1 MNRLNTIKKIS
12 ILFMLAFILVSSF
25 PSVSLAAQT
34 PPEIS
39 AEAAILID
47 MKTGEVLYE
56 KNADKVLEPASIA
69 KVLTAMLTIEN
80 LNLDDTVT
88 IQGNLNVPGNG
99 MNLSAGET
107 LTIKDLLYG
116 MLVHSSNDAAVVLA
130 EQLADTKEEFNQMAE
145 LRAEG
150 IGATNTNVTTP
161 NGLNDVK
168 GNVTTARDLAL
179 ICTEAMKN
187 PIFREAVSTVKT
199 TIPANSASPERVFVN
214 TNLLL
219 YDTKTKIVVN
229 GIERTPKYKGIIGI
243 KTGETSTAG
252 SCIVAAAERDGSEF
266 LAVILNA
273 PDKLSRFADSI
284 ALLDFGFN
292 NYYTYEAISDGT
304 LLDKVRIEGSSSI
317 RVATEVPGGYF
328 ITLPKEA
335 SSSLVT
341 QKIQFNDR
349 LSAPLDKGSKVGTI
363 SFYLV
368 GEKIGEVA
376 LVSTE
381 SMKVGGPWTAWGI
394 SDLLAYI
401 LMACIGFGLLI
412 LLIAFR
418 THNKRKKAR
427 EKRKRMEEAKIAKEQ
442 KELEEN
448 KRIRDW
454 PY

>member
-12 ILFMLAFILVSSF
+12 ILFMLAIVMVSSF
-25 PSVSLAAQT
+25 SSISWAAQT
-34 PPEIS
+34 APEIS
-39 AEAAILID
+39 AESAILID

-69 KVLTAMLTIEN
+69 KVLTALLTIEN
-80 LNLDDTVT
+80 LDLEDTVT
-88 IQGNLNVPGNG
+88 IRDNLNVPGNG
-99 MNLSAGET
+99 MNLLAGET

-145 LRAEG
+145 LWAEG
-150 IGATNTNVTTP
+150 AGATNTNVTTP

-187 PIFREAVSTVKT
+187 PVFRDAVSTVKT
-199 TIPANSASPERVFVN
+199 TIPTNTVSPERVYVN
-214 TNLLL
+214 TNILL

-252 SCIVAAAERDGSEF
+252 CCIVAAAERDGSEF

-292 NYYTYEAISDGT
+292 NYYTYEAISDGA
-304 LLDKVRIEGSSSI
+304 LLDKVRIEGSS
-317 RVATEVPGGYF
+317 RLKVTTEVPGGYF

-335 SSSLVT
+335 SSTLVT
-341 QKIQFNDR
+341 QKIQFNNHI
-349 LSAPLDKGSKVGTI
+349 SAPLEKGSEVGTV

-368 GEKIGEVA
+368 GEKIGEAA
-376 LVSTE
+376 LVTTDD
-381 SMKVGGPWTAWGI
+381 MKVGGPWTQWGI
-394 SDLLAYI
+394 SDFVAYI

-427 EKRKRMEEAKIAKEQ
+427 EKRKRIDEARIAKEQ

>member
-12 ILFMLAFILVSSF
+12 LLFMLTLLMVGSF
-25 PSVSLAAQT
+25 PSVIWAAQKA
-34 PPEIS
+34 PAVS
-39 AEAAILID
+39 AESAILID
-47 MKTGEVLYE
+47 MKTGEVLFE
-56 KNADKVLEPASIA
+56 KNADKVMEPASIA
-69 KVLTAMLTIEN
+69 KVLTALLTIEN
-80 LNLDDTVT
+80 LDLKDSVT
-88 IQGNLNVPGNG
+88 IQDNLNVPGNG

-107 LTIKDLLYG
+107 LTIKELLYG
-116 MLVHSSNDAAVVLA
+116 MLVHSSNDAAVVLSQ
-130 EQLADTKEEFNQMAE
+130 QLADTKEEFNQMAE
-145 LRAEG
+145 LWAERV
-150 IGATNTNVTTP
+150 GATSTNVTTP

-179 ICTEAMKN
+179 ICTAAMKN

-199 TIPANSASPERVFVN
+199 TIPANLVSPERVYVN

-219 YDTKTKIVVN
+219 YDKKTKIVVN

-252 SCIVAAAERDGSEF
+252 SCIVAAAERDGTEF
-266 LAVILNA
+266 LVVILNA

-292 NYYTYEAISDGT
+292 NYYTYEAISDGVQ
-304 LLDKVRIEGSSSI
+304 LDKVRIEGSSKV
-317 RVATEVPGGYF
+317 RVSTEVPGGYF

-341 QKIQFNDR
+341 QKIQFKDQ
-349 LSAPLDKGSKVGTI
+349 LSAPMEKGSEVGTI

-368 GEKIGEVA
+368 GEKIGEVP
-376 LVSTE
+376 LVTTE
-381 SMKVGGPWTAWGI
+381 DMKAGGPWTAWGI
-394 SDLLAYI
+394 SDLMAYI
-401 LMACIGFGLLI
+401 IMAVTGLGLFILVIGFRI
-412 LLIAFR
+412 
-418 THNKRKKAR
+418 HRKKKKAM
-427 EKRKRMEEAKIAKEQ
+427 ENRKRIEEARIAREQ
-442 KELEEN
+442 KELLEN

>member
-1 MNRLNTIKKIS
+1 MNRLNIIKKI
-12 ILFMLAFILVSSF
+12 ILSLMLTILLVGSF
-25 PSVSLAAQT
+25 PNVSWAAQAA
-34 PPEIS
+34 PEIS

-56 KNADKVLEPASIA
+56 KNAETVLEPASIA
-69 KVLTAMLTIEN
+69 KVLTALLVIEN
-80 LNLDDTVT
+80 LNLEDTVT
-88 IQGNLNVPGNG
+88 IAETLNVTGNG

-130 EQLADTKEEFNQMAE
+130 RQLADTQEEFNQMAE
-145 LRAEG
+145 FRAEQ
-150 IGATNTNVTTP
+150 IGATNTNVTTAS
-161 NGLNDVK
+161 GLNDVK

-187 PIFREAVSTVKT
+187 PIFRDAVSTVKI
-199 TIPANSASPERVFVN
+199 TIPANQVSAERVYSN

-219 YDTKTKIVVN
+219 YDTKTTIVVN

-252 SCIVAAAERDGSEF
+252 ACIVAAAERDGSEY

-284 ALLDFGFN
+284 ALLDFGYN
-292 NYYTYEAISDGT
+292 NYYTYEAISDGV
-304 LLDKVRIEGSSSI
+304 LLEKVRIEGSSKL

-335 SSSLVT
+335 SASLVT
-341 QKIQFNDR
+341 QKIQFKDNI
-349 LSAPLDKGSKVGTI
+349 SAPLDKGSEVGTI

-368 GEKIGEVA
+368 GEKIGEVD
-376 LVSTE
+376 LVTTE
-381 SMKVGGPWTAWGI
+381 DMKVGGPWTAWGI
-394 SDLLAYI
+394 SDLAAYI
-401 LMACIGFGLLI
+401 LMAVIGVGVLVLLI
-412 LLIAFR
+412 VIR
-418 THNKRKKAR
+418 GHNKRKSAM
-427 EKRKRMEEAKIAKEQ
+427 EKRKRIEDAKIAKEQ